1 TLADRARA
9 QVTAGGGYAGSESPE
24 GRSILFTR
32 LDTTGLWT
40 MPIEGGPATL
50 LVPGV
55 RAAEAANWR
64 VTPQGIY
71 YVGATAD
78 QPVIRRAPLTG
89 GNGEDVASI
98 ANYSWPGCAVTADGT
113 SIVFARW
120 DRRESNIMAVE
131 TRR

>member
-1 TLADRARA
+1 
-9 QVTAGGGYAGSESPE
+9 
-24 GRSILFTR
+24 
-32 LDTTGLWT
+32 
-40 MPIEGGPATL
+40 MPIDGGSARL

-55 RAAEAANWR
+55 RAAETSNWR
-64 VTPQGIY
+64 VTSNGIY
-71 YVGATAD
+71 YIGATAD

-98 ANYSWPGCAVTADGT
+98 ANYSWLGFAATPDGT

-131 TRR
+131 TRP